1 MLNEFITMGFS
12 SKSLKATTVEGIIKH
27 DFFFFKPTNIL
38 KSIRRGEQN

>member
-27 DFFFFKPTNIL
+27 DFFFLNPQTF
-38 KSIRRGEQN
+38 